1 MTHAHNPSIHE
12 AEARLGLLPYD
23 FNPRTQEGV
32 TGGLLWVWGHPSLH
46 RKLQDNQD
54 YIERPCLK
62 NKQTKPPKNKNKPCP
77 KQTKNKRRRKE
88 EKWRRKRELS
98 KELVMTLRQE
108 KLSVQDWPGLGYLVS
123 HRPVGVIEQDPVS
136 KAPKL
141 KLA

>member
-1 MTHAHNPSIHE
+1 MT
-12 AEARLGLLPYD
+12 
-23 FNPRTQEGV
+23 
-32 TGGLLWVWGHPSLH
+32 
-46 RKLQDNQD
+46 QDLVGRIQV
-54 YIERPCLK
+54 Y
-62 NKQTKPPKNKNKPCP
+62 
-77 KQTKNKRRRKE
+77 
-88 EKWRRKRELS
+88 WKRELN